1 MVYTKPFTIARNAL
15 GCVETLLKR
24 GDTLRTYTLASLL
37 AATLLAGCSS
47 TNLIDAPSAPTNG
60 TPSDTLDSSD
70 SAGQKAFVF
79 ESDTVPIGDFDPF
92 TLAPEDYF
100 DPCNDITEEEFRRA
114 GFTGEIKR
122 STDGEIDSPNGTS
135 ICTFRDPE
143 NLTFI
148 GLMSVEGNRKVAEDL
163 GGVEG
168 DIVSSVLPEL
178 YAYHRGYYVSLP
190 NTCISQVD
198 TERGGIAAAY
208 YTVDESVSVD
218 EHCRIATE
226 AMEALYLLGN
236 E

>member
-15 GCVETLLKR
+15 GCVETLSKR
-24 GDTLRTYTLASLL
+24 GDTLRTYTLAPLL

-47 TNLIDAPSAPTNG
+47 TTLIDAPSARTNAP
-60 TPSDTLDSSD
+60 PSDAS
-70 SAGQKAFVF
+70 GEKAFVF
-79 ESDTVPIGDFDPF
+79 ESGTVPIGAFDPF

-100 DPCNDITEEEFRRA
+100 DPCNDITDEEFRRA

-122 STDGEIDSPNGTS
+122 STDGEIDSPHGTS
-135 ICTFRDPE
+135 VCTFRDPE

-148 GLMSVEGNRKVAEDL
+148 GLMSVEGNRKVAEEL
-163 GGVEG
+163 GGVEENV
-168 DIVSSVLPEL
+168 VSKVLPEL

-208 YTVDESVSVD
+208 YTIDESVPVD

-236 E
+236 ENSNQGE